1 MAGRSRSLVNMKII
15 AALTDPDSV
24 RTYRKAGARPDP
36 QPEEE
41 HL

>member
-24 RTYRKAGARPDP
+24 RTYREGVGPPRS